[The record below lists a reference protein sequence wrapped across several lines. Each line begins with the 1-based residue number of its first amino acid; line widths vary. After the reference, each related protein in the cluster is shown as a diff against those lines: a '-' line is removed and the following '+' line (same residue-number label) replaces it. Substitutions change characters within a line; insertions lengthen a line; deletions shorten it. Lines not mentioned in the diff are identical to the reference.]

1 MEKRAFGESSKGEK
15 ATLYTFENENGMRM
29 SVTDFGATLQA
40 VMVPDKDGILRD
52 VVLGHDDAEG
62 YEKGKGCLGA
72 TVGRNAN
79 RIGKAAFS
87 MNGKQYT
94 LDKNNNQNNLHSG
107 FDFYFFRVWK
117 VTESTKNSITFS
129 LHSPDGDQGFPGAL
143 DVSVTYTLTDDNG
156 VRLDYHGVPTE
167 DTIVNMTN
175 HSYFNLAGHASG
187 TILDQKV
194 WLDADAY
201 TRADSESIPTGEIT
215 PVEGTPMDFR
225 QPKTIG
231 RDIGMDYEALVF
243 GQGYDHNWALNNHG
257 SYAKVAELSAA
268 STGITM
274 EVYTDLPGIQMY
286 TGNFL
291 VREPG
296 KDGAFYLKNQGVC
309 FETQY
314 FPDAINHANFASPIC
329 KGGETYQTTTFYKF
343 ITIL

>member
-1 MEKRAFGESSKGEK
+1 MEKRAFGENSKGEK
-15 ATLYTFENENGMRM
+15 ASLYTFENAKGMRM
-29 SVTDFGATLQA
+29 AITDLGATLQA
-40 VMVPDKDGILRD
+40 VLVPDKDGILRD

-62 YEKGKGCLGA
+62 YEKGSGCFGA

-79 RIGKAAFS
+79 RIGKASFTI
-87 MNGKQYT
+87 NGKQYT
-94 LDKNNNQNNLHSG
+94 LAKNNNQNNLHSG
-107 FDFYFFRVWK
+107 PDYYFFRVWK
-117 VTESTKNSITFS
+117 VTETTDNSITFS
-129 LHSPDGDQGFPGAL
+129 LHSPDGDQGYPGAL
-143 DVSVTYTLTDDNG
+143 DISVTYTLTDDNG
-156 VRLDYHGVPTE
+156 VRIAYHGVPTE

-187 TILDQKV
+187 SILDQVV

-231 RDIGMDYEALVF
+231 RDINMDYEALVF
-243 GQGYDHNWALNNHG
+243 GKGYDHNWALNNHG
-257 SYAKVAELSAA
+257 AYAKVAELSAA

-274 EVYTDLPGIQMY
+274 EVYTDLPGVQMY

-291 VREPG
+291 VKEPG
-296 KDGAFYLKNQGVC
+296 KEGAFYGKNQGVC

-314 FPDAINHANFASPIC
+314 FPDAINHENFASPIC
-329 KGGETYQTTTFYKF
+329 KGGETYQTTTFYRFLVK
-343 ITIL
+343 

>member
-1 MEKRAFGESSKGEK
+1 MEKRAFGENSKGEK
-15 ATLYTFENENGMRM
+15 ASLYTFENAKGMRM
-29 SVTDFGATLQA
+29 AITDLGATLQA
-40 VMVPDKDGILRD
+40 VLVPDKDGILRD

-62 YEKGKGCLGA
+62 YEKGSGCFGA

-79 RIGKAAFS
+79 RIGKASFTI
-87 MNGKQYT
+87 NGKQYT
-94 LDKNNNQNNLHSG
+94 LAKNNNQNNLHSG
-107 FDFYFFRVWK
+107 PDYYFFRVWK
-117 VTESTKNSITFS
+117 VTETTDNSITFS
-129 LHSPDGDQGFPGAL
+129 LHSPDGDQGYPGAL
-143 DVSVTYTLTDDNG
+143 DISVTYTLTDDNG
-156 VRLDYHGVPTE
+156 VRIAYHGVPTE

-187 TILDQKV
+187 SILDQVV

-231 RDIGMDYEALVF
+231 RDINMDYEALVF
-243 GQGYDHNWALNNHG
+243 GKGYDHNWALNNHG
-257 SYAKVAELSAA
+257 IYAKVAELSAA

-274 EVYTDLPGIQMY
+274 EVYTDLPGVQMY

-291 VREPG
+291 VEEPG
-296 KDGAFYLKNQGVC
+296 KEGVFYGKNQGVC

-314 FPDAINHANFASPIC
+314 FPDAINHENFASPIC
-329 KGGETYQTTTFYKF
+329 KGGETYQTTTFYRFLVK
-343 ITIL
+343 

>member
-1 MEKRAFGESSKGEK
+1 MEKRAFGENSKGEK
-15 ATLYTFENENGMRM
+15 ASLYTFENAKGMRM
-29 SVTDFGATLQA
+29 AITDLGATLQA
-40 VMVPDKDGILRD
+40 VLVPDKDGILRD

-62 YEKGKGCLGA
+62 YEKGSGCFGA

-79 RIGKAAFS
+79 RIGKASFTI
-87 MNGKQYT
+87 NGKQYT
-94 LDKNNNQNNLHSG
+94 LAKNNNQNNLHSG
-107 FDFYFFRVWK
+107 PDYYFFRVWK
-117 VTESTKNSITFS
+117 VTETTDNSITFS
-129 LHSPDGDQGFPGAL
+129 LHSPDGDQGYPGAL
-143 DVSVTYTLTDDNG
+143 DISVTYTLTDDNG
-156 VRLDYHGVPTE
+156 VRIAYHGVPTE

-187 TILDQKV
+187 SILDQVV

-231 RDIGMDYEALVF
+231 RDINRDYEALVF
-243 GQGYDHNWALNNHG
+243 GKGYDHNWALNNHG
-257 SYAKVAELSAA
+257 IYAKVAELSAA

-274 EVYTDLPGIQMY
+274 EVYTDLPGVQMY

-291 VREPG
+291 VEEPG
-296 KDGAFYLKNQGVC
+296 KEGVFYGKNQGVC

-314 FPDAINHANFASPIC
+314 FPDAINHENFASPIC
-329 KGGETYQTTTFYKF
+329 KGGETYQTTTFYRFLVK
-343 ITIL
+343 

>member
-1 MEKRAFGESSKGEK
+1 MEKRAFGENSKGEK
-15 ATLYTFENENGMRM
+15 ASLYTFENANGMRM
-29 SVTDFGATLQA
+29 AITDLGATLQA
-40 VMVPDKDGILRD
+40 VLVSDKDGILRD

-62 YEKGKGCLGA
+62 YEKGSGCFGA

-79 RIGKAAFS
+79 RIGKASFTI
-87 MNGKQYT
+87 NGKQYT
-94 LDKNNNQNNLHSG
+94 LGKNNNQNNLHSG
-107 FDFYFFRVWK
+107 PDYYFFRVWK
-117 VTESTKNSITFS
+117 VTETTDNSITFS
-129 LHSPDGDQGFPGAL
+129 LHSPDGDQGYPGAL
-143 DVSVTYTLTDDNG
+143 DISVTYTLTDDNG
-156 VRLDYHGVPTE
+156 VRIAYHGIPTE

-187 TILDQKV
+187 SILDQVV

-231 RDIGMDYEALVF
+231 RDINMDYEALVF
-243 GQGYDHNWALNNHG
+243 GKGYDHNWALNNHG
-257 SYAKVAELSAA
+257 AYAKVAELSAA

-274 EVYTDLPGIQMY
+274 EVYTDLPGVQMY

-291 VREPG
+291 VEEPG
-296 KDGAFYLKNQGVC
+296 KEGVFYGKNQGVC

-314 FPDAINHANFASPIC
+314 FPDAINHENFASPIC
-329 KGGETYQTTTFYKF
+329 KGGETYQTTTFYRFLVK
-343 ITIL
+343 

>member
-1 MEKRAFGESSKGEK
+1 
-15 ATLYTFENENGMRM
+15 
-29 SVTDFGATLQA
+29 
-40 VMVPDKDGILRD
+40 
-52 VVLGHDDAEG
+52 
-62 YEKGKGCLGA
+62 
-72 TVGRNAN
+72 
-79 RIGKAAFS
+79 
-87 MNGKQYT
+87 
-94 LDKNNNQNNLHSG
+94 
-107 FDFYFFRVWK
+107 
-117 VTESTKNSITFS
+117 
-129 LHSPDGDQGFPGAL
+129 
-143 DVSVTYTLTDDNG
+143 
-156 VRLDYHGVPTE
+156 
-167 DTIVNMTN
+167 
-175 HSYFNLAGHASG
+175 
-187 TILDQKV
+187 
-194 WLDADAY
+194 
-201 TRADSESIPTGEIT
+201 
-215 PVEGTPMDFR
+215 MDFR

-291 VREPG
+291 VKEPG